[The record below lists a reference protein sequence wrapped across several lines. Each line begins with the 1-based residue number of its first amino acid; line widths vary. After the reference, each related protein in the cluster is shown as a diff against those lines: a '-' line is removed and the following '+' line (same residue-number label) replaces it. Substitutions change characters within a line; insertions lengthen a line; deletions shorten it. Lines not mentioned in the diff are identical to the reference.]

1 MADTDREFSL
11 DDSLVFPDDIGTAIV
26 FLDKEA
32 VLARLTTDHRSER
45 KQAVVDRFFEISGD
59 RAYYVT
65 DAYVVAEVIS
75 AFRSKRGAHEAL
87 DLYEDI
93 KDSDLVVQH
102 GSDSWESN
110 NLTASPRAVL
120 DAAAEFLAQYPKHD
134 VSIQEAILIL
144 QAKRG
149 DDYLFSFDG
158 PIRKLGRAC
167 GLSVYPVTGEIYLG

>member
-1 MADTDREFSL
+1 VVDIDTEFSL
-11 DDSLVFPDDIGTAIV
+11 DDSLVFPDDLGTAIV

-32 VLARLTTDHRSER
+32 LLARLTADHRSAR
-45 KQAVVDRFFEISGD
+45 KQAVVDRFFEISGN

-75 AFRSKRGAHEAL
+75 AFRSNRGAHEAL
-87 DLYEDI
+87 ELYEDI
-93 KDSDLVVQH
+93 KESDLVVQH
-102 GSDSWESN
+102 GSDSWESA

-120 DAAAEFLAQYPKHD
+120 DAAAAFLDQYPKHD
-134 VSIQEAILIL
+134 VSLQEAILIL

-167 GLSVYPVTGEIYLG
+167 GLSVYPVTEETYLE

>member
-1 MADTDREFSL
+1 VGDTNKEFSL
-11 DDSLVFPDDIGTAIV
+11 NDNLVFPDDLGTAIV

-32 VLARLTTDHRSER
+32 LLARLTADHRSER
-45 KQAVVDRFFEISGD
+45 KRAVVDRFFEISGD

-102 GSDSWESN
+102 GTDSWESN
-110 NLTASPRAVL
+110 NLSASPRVVL

-134 VSIQEAILIL
+134 VSLQEAILIL

-149 DDYLFSFDG
+149 DDYLFSFDE
-158 PIRKLGRAC
+158 PLRKLGRAC
-167 GLSVYPVTGEIYLG
+167 GLSVYPLTEEIYLG

>member
-1 MADTDREFSL
+1 MADTDREFSFN
-11 DDSLVFPDDIGTAIV
+11 DSLVFPDDIGTAIV

-32 VLARLTTDHRSER
+32 LLVRLTTDYCSER
-45 KQAVVDRFFEISGD
+45 RQAIVDRFFEISGD
-59 RAYYVT
+59 RAYYIT

-120 DAAAEFLAQYPKHD
+120 DAAAEFLAQYPRHD

-167 GLSVYPVTGEIYLG
+167 GLSVYPVTEEIYLG